1 MSPEGRS
8 RSTRTL
14 SGRYDPDVTLYR
26 DPLAGLRSQIATK
39 KALLE
44 SRDRALAPILRA
56 MLPERLRSVLSRPR
70 EPLQVAPE
78 ATDLDTLAG
87 IDAALDQLLAAHDE
101 AATLVPKLR
110 ECPDE
115 VPDPPKPKVSPPWT
129 IEEPVQLAFR
139 ATLTRRLAEIAP
151 DAYLVRWDDTTY
163 LARIRIAGAPLVL
176 TSRIDLLPGQP
187 LTTSRS
193 TARTSVPHSTPLL
206 EVRPQRVFDGI
217 GRALRIV
224 RDREVGHPAFDEA
237 FVVRGDADA
246 VALLSRDVTVALL
259 ELRRFKP
266 RLFVRRGIAELVWGN
281 SYTGHTA
288 PLIPDQ
294 AIAVVLGIRALIE
307 RA

>member
-1 MSPEGRS
+1 M
-8 RSTRTL
+8 
-14 SGRYDPDVTLYR
+14 TLYR

-39 KALLE
+39 RGLLE

-56 MLPERLRSVLSRPR
+56 MLPERLRTALARPR
-70 EPLQVAPE
+70 EPLQIAPE
-78 ATDLDTLAG
+78 AEDLDTLTG
-87 IDAALDQLLAAHDE
+87 VDAALDQLLAAHDE

-129 IEEPVQLAFR
+129 IEEPAQLAFR
-139 ATLTRRLAEIAP
+139 ATLTRRLAEISP

-163 LARIRIAGAPLVL
+163 LTRVRIAGAPLVL
-176 TSRIDLLPGQP
+176 TSRLDLLPGQP
-187 LTTSRS
+187 FTTFRS
-193 TARTSVPHSTPLL
+193 TARTSVPRSTPRL
-206 EVRPQRVFDGI
+206 EVRPHRLLHGI

-224 RDREVGHPAFDEA
+224 RDHEVGHPAFDEA

-246 VALLSRDVTVALL
+246 VALLSSDVIGALL
-259 ELRRFKP
+259 ELRAFAP
-266 RLFVRRGIAELVWGN
+266 RLHVRRGIAELVWGD

-288 PLIPDQ
+288 PPMPDR
-294 AIAVVLGIRALIE
+294 AIAVVLGIRAVIE